1 MLLFFPVAFLCPGTV
16 SLLCMVLCKAERDG
30 SVPVELM
37 LTCLPD
43 LTVPKMGY
51 FSCLSSATYTGA
63 VCCERLLREN
73 CLSEISPWQKVIEAS
88 LALSKLETLIWTCF
102 DSRFCPTLGL
112 LESLQQCKQSENR
125 DQRQFRKL
133 KDCRTGFETCN
144 LNPSQQYFIQRNVV
158 ASLSLAL
165 WKN

>member
-51 FSCLSSATYTGA
+51 FSCLSSGTYTGA

-102 DSRFCPTLGL
+102 DSRFCPALGL
-112 LESLQQCKQSENR
+112 LESL
-125 DQRQFRKL
+125 
-133 KDCRTGFETCN
+133 
-144 LNPSQQYFIQRNVV
+144 
-158 ASLSLAL
+158 
-165 WKN
+165 